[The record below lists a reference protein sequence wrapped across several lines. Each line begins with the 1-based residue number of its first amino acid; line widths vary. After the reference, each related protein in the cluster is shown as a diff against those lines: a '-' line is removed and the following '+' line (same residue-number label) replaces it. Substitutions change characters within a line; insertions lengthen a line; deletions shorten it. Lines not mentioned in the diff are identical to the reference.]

1 MKVKCPYCDSVN
13 VSNIYS
19 GDSINEDVSC
29 GINVVEYECE
39 CEDCL
44 ESFDCVI
51 HYAIADVEY
60 K

>member
-29 GINVVEYECE
+29 GINIVGYECE

-44 ESFDCVI
+44 ESFKLMFKKVR
-51 HYAIADVEY
+51 V
-60 K
+60 

>member
-1 MKVKCPYCDSVN
+1 MKVKCPYCGSIEVY
-13 VSNIYS
+13 NIYS

-29 GINVVEYECE
+29 GINIVGYECE